1 MATSLDSSSMEDVTL
16 CSICF
21 EKFKSP
27 RFLPCT
33 HSFCHGCLSSYIV
46 NVCKS
51 TEPRLGFNCPLC
63 REYTPCPGAFDKSD
77 EWAGL
82 FPVNEVLETIVK
94 KPDGKLCDACLRENE
109 SENAIGFCLSCSEY
123 LCKMCTKYHKRQ
135 LHSRDHTI
143 CQLNEMKSENIFPES
158 RNIHG
163 CPEHKKETIKF
174 FCNDHQQSC
183 CSVCIGTK
191 HRKCESV
198 DTVEDAAK
206 NIKENGQLD
215 ALLGDV
221 KNLEK
226 KLTKAKSEQ
235 EKNVAEIENS
245 VDEIIEKTEREFKEL
260 VDHLEILKNK
270 HLDEVAGALKKGRRK
285 LSDCTNALTDGI
297 QCTNYCCRNIER
309 VKETENDAE
318 MVTTYYREKERL
330 LQLEQFKF
338 TKINIAISEKKSQ
351 VLKEVRNMETFGDI
365 EYAESDHR
373 ITYDV
378 HDIALSLVSEFSIA
392 GGSPS
397 VQTGNFLSNGN
408 FVAADYRTSGC
419 CFIYNKDWKSME
431 VIDGLT
437 HPFEAIQAG
446 EELLVT
452 CYETR
457 SIEVFSASDLHKL
470 RSVNINE
477 YVFGITKHNGACY
490 VACGNKILKIDMSGK
505 KLKEY
510 KVEWGTINIST
521 TKHGHLVYSNPSLNT
536 VTAITDQGDTVWQYK
551 HIKMKEPRGLDIDS
565 VGNIFVAATGSDNI
579 HVLSGAGSLIRIIE
593 DILQPV
599 FIKLMEERSICCV
612 CSNRKIMKVYKL

>member
-21 EKFKSP
+21 EMFKSP

-63 REYTPCPGAFDKSD
+63 RKYIPSPGAFDKPD
-77 EWAGL
+77 EWVGI
-82 FPVNEVLETIVK
+82 FPLNEVLETIVHK
-94 KPDGKLCDACLRENE
+94 RDKKLCDPCLRDNENE
-109 SENAIGFCLSCSEY
+109 NATGFCFSCTEY
-123 LCKMCTKYHKRQ
+123 LCVVCTKHHRKH
-135 LHSRDHTI
+135 LPSKDHTV
-143 CQLNEMKSENIFPES
+143 CQLNKMKSGDIFPES
-158 RNIHG
+158 GNIHS
-163 CPEHKKETIKF
+163 CLEHKKETIKF
-174 FCNDHQQSC
+174 FCNDHEQPC

-198 DTVEDAAK
+198 DTMEDMAK
-206 NIKENGQLD
+206 HIKQNGQLD
-215 ALLGDV
+215 VLMGDV

-226 KLTKAKSEQ
+226 KLTEAKNEQ

-270 HLDEVAGALKKGRRK
+270 HLEEVAGALKKGRGK
-285 LSDCTNALTDGI
+285 LCNCTNTLTDGI
-297 QCTNYCCRNIER
+297 QCTDYCCRNIESA
-309 VKETENDAE
+309 KETENDAE
-318 MVTTYYREKERL
+318 MVMTYYRVKERL
-330 LQLEQFKF
+330 LQLQQFKF
-338 TKINIAISEKKSQ
+338 TKKQITISETKSQ
-351 VLKEVRNMETFGDI
+351 VLKEVRNMESFGDI
-365 EYAESDHR
+365 EYAESDRH

-378 HDIALSLVSEFSIA
+378 NDIALSLVSEFSIA
-392 GGSPS
+392 GGHPN
-397 VQTGNFLSNGN
+397 VFTGNILSNGN
-408 FVAADYRTSGC
+408 FVVADFKTNGT
-419 CFIYNKDWKSME
+419 CFIYNKDWKFTE
-431 VIDGLT
+431 VIDGLAN
-437 HPFEAIQAG
+437 PFEAIQAG

-452 CYETR
+452 CNGTS

-470 RSVNINE
+470 RSININE
-477 YVFGITKHNGACY
+477 TVYGITQHNGACY
-490 VACGNKILKIDMSGK
+490 VACVDKIIKIDMSGK

-521 TKHGHLVYSNPSLNT
+521 TKHGHLVYCNHSLNT
-536 VTAITDQGDTVWQYK
+536 VTAITDQGDIVWQYK

-565 VGNIFVAATGSDNI
+565 VGNIFVAARGSDTI
-579 HVLSGAGSLIRIIE
+579 HVLSGVGSLIRIIE

-599 FIKLMEERSICCV
+599 FIKLMEERSVCCV
-612 CSNRKIMKVYKL
+612 CSNYKIMKVYKL